1 MAQDNQAKRNLTI
14 GIGAVLAV
22 LVLAYLAWTWIAA
35 GSSPSQPDSSVSR
48 VEGSGS
54 GGRETSESEYYSS
67 LLEDYNKENAG
78 SARNTD
84 NSYLSVLSARE
95 EEAEQD
101 TPEPEP
107 TTQPVENN
115 QPQPTA
121 PTYAYQPPPQ
131 QQQQNH
137 QVSDALAN
145 NVQGMMASWTPKSS
159 GMANTI
165 QTEWQQPDAGQG
177 SHVRN
182 ASGSAEGQ
190 GDASAQDAQQ
200 ALNHKIVPDY
210 AVIPGILDTNIDTD
224 ENSLVTAEVPAGP
237 YAGMRFYASGYQR
250 LENNVDFT
258 FTAMRWRGKTYAVN
272 AKPLDVE
279 TRRTALSG
287 EVNSRYFER
296 IVIPALASGV
306 ARAGELYEEA
316 SQTTVVTGLGTA
328 VETNDGD
335 IDDKEV
341 AGAFVG
347 GLADQT
353 ANVLEQ
359 DASRIPIK
367 QVLID
372 GGTTIGIQVIG
383 SITAADELGSGGQR
397 VDLEKIS
404 QPAQQP
410 ERPQTFQPGGDQRR
424 RSSGRNVYVPGQG
437 ELQ

>member
-1 MAQDNQAKRNLTI
+1 MAQDNQAKRNLAI
-14 GIGAVLAV
+14 GSGAVLAV
-22 LVLAYLAWTWIAA
+22 VVLIYLAWTWIAA
-35 GSSPSQPDSSVSR
+35 GTSASQPDSEVSR
-48 VEGSGS
+48 VGAGSTS
-54 GGRETSESEYYSS
+54 GRETSESEYYAS
-67 LLEDYNKENAG
+67 LLEDYNKGNAT
-78 SARNTD
+78 SARNSED
-84 NSYLSVLSARE
+84 SYLSVLSARE
-95 EEAEQD
+95 GEAEQA
-101 TPEPEP
+101 TPEPTPQPEP
-107 TTQPVENN
+107 AS

-131 QQQQNH
+131 RQQQER
-137 QVSDALAN
+137 QVSDALVN
-145 NVQGMMASWTPKSS
+145 NVQGMMASWTPKPS
-159 GMANTI
+159 GMASTV
-165 QTEWQQPDAGQG
+165 QTEWQQPNAGQG

-182 ASGSAEGQ
+182 ASDGAEGQ
-190 GDASAQDAQQ
+190 GGADAQAAQ
-200 ALNHKIVPDY
+200 RALNHKIVPDY

-250 LENNVDFT
+250 LENTVDFT

-296 IVIPALASGV
+296 IVIPALARGV

-316 SQTTVVTGLGTA
+316 SQTTVVTGLGTT
-328 VETNDGD
+328 VQTNDGEV
-335 IDDKEV
+335 DDKEV

-367 QVLID
+367 QVLVD

-383 SITAADELGSGGQR
+383 SITAADELGADGQR

-410 ERPQTFQPGGDQRR
+410 ERPQTFQPMGNQRS
-424 RSSGRNVYVPGQG
+424 RSAGPNVYIPGQG